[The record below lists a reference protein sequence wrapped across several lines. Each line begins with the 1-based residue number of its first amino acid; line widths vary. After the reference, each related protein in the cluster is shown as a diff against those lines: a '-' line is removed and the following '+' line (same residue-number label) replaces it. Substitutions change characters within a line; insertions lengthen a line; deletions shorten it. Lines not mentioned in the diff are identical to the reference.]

1 MTEQQQRH
9 MTDITDAE
17 TGSSPHVELAAEAL
31 LAGMTR
37 KQVIAQLLSRI
48 RRDESYLA
56 YRKAR
61 HRHTR
66 YDDAVTADLRALA
79 LAAVL
84 LGEDGHHGGVER
96 AARRVGERPDWPRWA
111 C

>member
-1 MTEQQQRH
+1 MTEQRQRQQWRV
-9 MTDITDAE
+9 TAITDAE
-17 TGSSPHVELAAEAL
+17 VGPSPHVELAADAL

-37 KQVIAQLLSRI
+37 EQVIAQLLSRI

-56 YRKAR
+56 YRKAC

-66 YDDAVTADLRALA
+66 YDDEMTADLRALA

-84 LGEDGHHGGVER
+84 LGEEGHHGDADSAV
-96 AARRVGERPDWPRWA
+96 RREGQRPG
-111 C
+111 